1 MLPDD
6 DNTILNVKTLLE
18 HLQTLANPHNQ
29 AGMARFGINTRQAL
43 GISMPILRDIAK
55 SIKAS
60 AKEDKLNRHALAQD
74 LWESSIH
81 EGRLLAI
88 LTEDPK
94 AMTEA
99 QTESWVR
106 DVDSWDI
113 CDQLC
118 SNLLCKMPF
127 AEKRMVAW
135 CADEAEFVRRVGIV
149 MIAQFA
155 VHDKK
160 ANDERFEPFFPLLEQ
175 YAYDERNFVKKA
187 VNWSLRQLGKRNT
200 VLLEQAK
207 ACAERIKAQ
216 GTSSARWIAADALRE
231 FAKLPTDYF
240 TKKKIIPKR
249 AVK

>member
-6 DNTILNVKTLLE
+6 DNTVLTAKTLLE
-18 HLQTLANPHNQ
+18 HLHTLANPHNQ

-43 GISMPILRDIAK
+43 GISIPILRDIAK
-55 SIKAS
+55 SIKAE
-60 AKEDKLNRHALAQD
+60 AKKGKLNRHALAQD
-74 LWESSIH
+74 LWESGIH

-94 AMTEA
+94 VMTEA
-99 QTESWVR
+99 QVESWVR

-118 SNLLCKMPF
+118 GNLLCKIPF
-127 AEKRMVAW
+127 AEKRMLAW

-160 ANDERFEPFFPLLEQ
+160 ADDGRFEPFFPLLEQ

-187 VNWSLRQLGKRNT
+187 VNWSLRQLGKRSA
-200 VLLEQAK
+200 VLLEQAT

-231 FAKLPTDYF
+231 FAKLPPDYF
-240 TKKKIIPKR
+240 TQKKIVLKR
-249 AVK
+249 AIK